1 MIIDAIKNV
10 ASLAMTRGI
19 GSIATDE
26 TSAASSAIAQTPG
39 MSPGMSPGTSPGASN
54 GASFSSVMTNMA
66 SDMVNNLKQAENAS
80 FAGMKGTMGT
90 REVVDAVMQ
99 ADQSLQTAIA
109 LRDKVVSA
117 FLEITKMQI

>member
-39 MSPGMSPGTSPGASN
+39 MSPGTSPGAAN

-66 SDMVNNLKQAENAS
+66 SDMVNNLKQAESAS

>member
-1 MIIDAIKNV
+1 MIDAIKNV
-10 ASLAMTRGI
+10 ASLAMTRGL

-26 TSAASSAIAQTPG
+26 TSAASSAIAST
-39 MSPGMSPGTSPGASN
+39 PGTSPGAA
-54 GASFSSVMTNMA
+54 GGTSFSSVMTSMA
-66 SDMVNNLKQAENAS
+66 GDMVNNLKQAESAS

-117 FLEITKMQI
+117 FLDITKMQI

>member
-10 ASLAMTRGI
+10 ASLAMTRGL

-26 TSAASSAIAQTPG
+26 TSAAASAIAPAQGSTA
-39 MSPGMSPGTSPGASN
+39 GAST
-54 GASFSSVMTNMA
+54 GGSFSSVMTNMA
-66 SDMVNNLKQAENAS
+66 SDMVSNLKQAESAS

-117 FLEITKMQI
+117 FLDITKMQI